1 MKQNLTVF
9 LALAL
14 TAFASVAQDPAPSA
28 GPKVVTTNPDEE
40 AWAGLIKSE
49 MELNAQYRLLMN
61 LSQDHRKRASDATMA
76 KQNDKAVWESELAKE
91 LGEKAAAALNQVTE
105 LNKQR
110 RAFEQGHTNALSIVI
125 LNTVSGGSRLNSYEV
140 EFMSRLDE
148 RLRNVD
154 QDLLAA
160 RQDATTYASQMHTNT
175 YPNDIAYATE
185 VLDQKSRL
193 VRDLQHEQFD
203 LELKRLM
210 FQALRKQ

>member
-1 MKQNLTVF
+1 MKQNFTIF

-14 TAFASVAQDPAPSA
+14 VALTSVAQEPAASA

-49 MELNAQYRLLMN
+49 MEFNAQYRLLTS
-61 LSQDHRKRASDATMA
+61 LSQEHRKRASEATAA

-91 LGEKAAAALNQVTE
+91 LGDKAAATLNQVTE

-110 RAFEQGHTNALSIVI
+110 RAFEQSHTNALSIVI
-125 LNTVSGGSRLNSYEV
+125 LNAVSGGSRLNPYEA
-140 EFMSRLDE
+140 EFMSRVDE
-148 RLRNVD
+148 RLRSVD

-160 RQDATTYASQMHTNT
+160 RQDATTYASQIHTNT
-175 YPNDIAYATE
+175 NPVDISYATA

-193 VRDLQHEQFD
+193 VRDLQNEQFE
-203 LELKRLM
+203 LELKRLE
-210 FQALRKQ
+210 FQALRRH